1 MRGFH
6 HREPGIAGFGLLN
19 KDVYVEIIGDL
30 VHLHPKA
37 VELIL
42 RLKDAG
48 KVVLVSDSIRD
59 TTISRKTRP
68 MDKGTL
74 SGGSL
79 TIVDAG
85 RRLIEAG
92 FAEDDVVRSMTI
104 NPRAYLEGE
113 G

>member
-59 TTISRKTRP
+59 TTICGNTELLP
-68 MDKGTL
+68 VEKGTL

-79 TIVDAG
+79 TIANAG

-92 FAEDDVVRSMTI
+92 FAPDYVVRSMTT
-104 NPRAYLEGE
+104 NPRAYLEG
-113 G
+113 